1 MSLNKFTDLSN
12 KPWMKI
18 GCDKITCNELL
29 ANTDVTTQTVYCTN
43 LSLAGE
49 TIRGS
54 PLVYSTLG
62 NPTTASIATIT
73 TVVYEATPAMGTLV
87 STGYKAGD
95 QLQIV
100 TRGIINSSFLS
111 NNVSVYLYG
120 GATQLNEIIISAGDW
135 TTSTDIV
142 VTSIYNFINSTQA
155 YFYSTVSLPT
165 NNQNISYSTIN
176 FPALAPYNLSIALS
190 SVAPASFTHIQTTIT
205 LI

>member
-1 MSLNKFTDLSN
+1 MSLNKFTDLSI
-12 KPWMKI
+12 KPWMNIGCNDITCDELNCSVLKI
-18 GCDKITCNELL
+18 G
-29 ANTDVTTQTVYCTN
+29 
-43 LSLAGE
+43 GE
-49 TIRGS
+49 TTRAT

-100 TRGIINSSFLS
+100 TRGIINSTFLS

-120 GATQLNEIIISAGDW
+120 GATQLNEIIISSGAW

-155 YFYSTVSLPT
+155 YFYSTVSLPAD
-165 NNQNISYSTIN
+165 NQNISYSTIN
-176 FPALAPYNLSIALS
+176 FPALAPYNLTIALS